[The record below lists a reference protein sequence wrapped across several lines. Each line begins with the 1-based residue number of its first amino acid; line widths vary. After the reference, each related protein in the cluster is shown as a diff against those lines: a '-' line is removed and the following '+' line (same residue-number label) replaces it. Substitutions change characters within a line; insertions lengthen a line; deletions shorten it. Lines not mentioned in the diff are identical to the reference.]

1 MVDPGVLV
9 GVVDAHGAPHEV
21 AVHHLDV
28 VLGEALALPLL
39 DELQDRLNV
48 LLQVVLT
55 TLRMRKTLV
64 RLELKWKR

>member
-1 MVDPGVLV
+1 MDPGVLV

-39 DELQDRLNV
+39 DELQDRLDV
-48 LLQVVLT
+48 LLQVVFT
-55 TLRMRKTLV
+55 TLRMRETQV
-64 RLELKWKR
+64 RLEL

>member
-1 MVDPGVLV
+1 MVDPSVLV

-39 DELQDRLNV
+39 DELQDRLDV
-48 LLQVVLT
+48 LLQVVFT
-55 TLRMRKTLV
+55 TLRMRETQV
-64 RLELKWKR
+64 RLEL